1 MNRTT
6 LLGLGVVVVLLAG
19 FFFFFYTPRGTETTS
34 DTSTTSTPAQITTKT
49 AQEDSAEYSIDVQYP
64 EFGIPVFDAEISKSV
79 HAAVEELKK
88 QAATDK
94 PVANGF
100 RKYELYGRVSGTY
113 LDENIANAKIVLAQ
127 DFGGAHP
134 LPIVVTFNFDRKTG
148 TLFTLDSALAR
159 LGLTLPQMASE
170 AKAQLD
176 ATLGKDIIAP
186 EGADAKAEN
195 YQTFIVGVNSVTF
208 IFQPYQ
214 VAPYSAGTP
223 EVVFARQ

>member
-6 LLGLGVVVVLLAG
+6 LLGLGVLVVLLAG
-19 FFFFFYTPRGTETTS
+19 YFLFFYTSRDSGATGGTA
-34 DTSTTSTPAQITTKT
+34 TSTPAQVTTKSVE
-49 AQEDSAEYSIDVQYP
+49 EDNTEYSIDVQYP
-64 EFGIPVFDAEISKSV
+64 EFGIPAFDTEISKTIQV
-79 HAAVEELKK
+79 AVEELKK

-113 LDENIANAKIVLAQ
+113 LDANIANAKIVLAQ

-134 LPIVVTFNFDRKTG
+134 LPIVATFNFDRKTE
-148 TLFTLDSALAR
+148 TLISLDSALAR

-176 ATLGKDIIAP
+176 ATLGDDIIAP
-186 EGADAKAEN
+186 EGADAKVEN

-214 VAPYSAGTP
+214 VAPYSAGMP